1 MKHSIKSQSLKNIIC
16 FVLMSI
22 LLGMAFL
29 MFPTPTKTADAAAS
43 FTGLTVTDSREY
55 FSMRIRVDARNST
68 YALPLDRRTVQTE
81 SGEIEFYCF
90 QWRDVEDIHFRFSS
104 NIKDSSYEFE
114 SYEFL
119 ATHLKTDDLDE
130 SMGVAEPEILS
141 ADIIARNTFS
151 LYDFYYYIDSA
162 SDVAESTTRCKGH
175 DFGLYKFNFRYT
187 YTDEEGT
194 RQISL
199 PDIYIA
205 ILPDDIDEI
214 IPVNTKIVYSIGSSS
229 GLMNVFNLYLSS
241 DVYKYVNPEYLKWN
255 VVGVG
260 LDKTNYVLSEE
271 ARAANLKEYAN
282 HTPLWS
288 SPLPTLPIG
297 TNFVFD
303 SNNIE
308 GKWSAYCTILNSD
321 GSENLTLS
329 VHGLSTVKVAKPS
342 YTWIYFLIGGVV
354 LVAGFV
360 WFLIWL
366 RKRQHNSTW

>member
-1 MKHSIKSQSLKNIIC
+1 MKKSAKSFKLKNILC
-16 FVLMSI
+16 FVLMS
-22 LLGMAFL
+22 LMFGMAFL
-29 MFPTPTKTADAAAS
+29 MLPQPVHKADAAAS

-55 FSMRIRVDARNST
+55 FSMRIRVDSRNST
-68 YALPLDRRTVQTE
+68 YALPLDRRTISTE

-104 NIKDSSYEFE
+104 NIKDSTYEFE

-130 SMGVAEPEILS
+130 SMGVAQPEILS
-141 ADIIARNTFS
+141 ADKIARNTFT
-151 LYDFYYYIDSA
+151 LYDFYYYIDST
-162 SDVAESTTRCKGH
+162 SDIAESSTRCKGH

-205 ILPDDIDEI
+205 ILPDDIDDVVPI
-214 IPVNTKIVYSIGSSS
+214 NTKIVYSIGSSG

-241 DVYKYVNPEYLKWN
+241 DAYKYVNPEYLKWN

-260 LDKTNYVLSEE
+260 LDKTKYILSEE
-271 ARAANLKEYAN
+271 ARAANLKEYAG
-282 HTPLWS
+282 HKPLWT
-288 SPLPTLPIG
+288 SPLPTLPTG

-321 GSENLTLS
+321 GSENFTLE
-329 VHGLSTVKVAKPS
+329 VHGLSTIKVAKKS
-342 YTWIYFLIGGVV
+342 YTWIWFVIAGVILIGGFIW
-354 LVAGFV
+354 LM
-360 WFLIWL
+360 IWL
-366 RKRQHNSTW
+366 RKKHHNSTW